1 MKLIVCVDDNFG
13 MLFNKR
19 RQSKDSHLRADMLEL
34 TREGNLWM
42 NAYSANQFEDAS
54 ALHVDEAFLD
64 KAAMDDYCFV
74 ENTDMLPY
82 ADGISGVI
90 VYRWNRAYP
99 SDVKFP
105 IDLFQDR
112 WTLISSTE
120 FAGSSHE
127 KITREIYEL

>member
-19 RQSKDSHLRADMLEL
+19 RQSKDSNVRADMLEL
-34 TREGNLWM
+34 TREGKLWM
-42 NAYSANQFEDAS
+42 NAYSAAQFEDGS
-54 ALHVDEAFLD
+54 MLHVDEDFLR
-64 KAAMDDYCFV
+64 KAAPEDYCFV
-74 ENTDMLPY
+74 ENADMLPY
-82 ADGISGVI
+82 ADGFSGVI
-90 VYRWNRAYP
+90 AYRWNRAYP

-105 IDLFQDR
+105 IDLFQNR